1 MANRHD
7 IPLPP
12 LELPASL
19 VPSVL
24 PLLLH
29 TIILLRAPKTL
40 TPSDVVEE
48 PCVLED
54 LSFKK
59 LRYPQVTATVDE
71 AVKNLMTSPLTPVGP
86 DLSQGSL
93 TINFYIE
100 QPPALSFLGLGKPT
114 RVVFERW
121 HLNIIVDAVPPPLTN
136 TAAGEIEL
144 RRGRRQAEDQVRL
157 CLGRIYDWAMK
168 GAGGRPKEVRKK
180 PEKTHTHIHT
190 HTF

>member
-144 RRGRRQAEDQVRL
+144 RRGR
-157 CLGRIYDWAMK
+157 
-168 GAGGRPKEVRKK
+168 
-180 PEKTHTHIHT
+180 
-190 HTF
+190 